1 MNVYNFNRNL
11 ISKNNKIVFSSKS
24 FSLKF
29 GNLEV
34 KLLKLLIFFIILL
47 FSK

>member
-24 FSLKF
+24 FSLKLR
-29 GNLEV
+29 NLEA